1 MLATL
6 PTTASSRAA
15 YLQEVATTLTQT
27 AAMAELAKLPWPLLA
42 LNATFYLDQYLTTA
56 AYRAA
61 LTTARSNATAERQ
74 SWQSLPG
81 SVLAADELHVLIQA
95 NTPRPLLYCWLFDRA
110 LSTGNPAQF
119 LLAQHAVEI
128 AEVVGEQQLEPAL
141 RLGLITVPRDALAA
155 VEPSA
160 SGLVPSPKSI
170 EQLSRVLLRHRVT
183 TRYFAESLLLIHA
196 ARRAAQLTGVA
207 FAAPIAL
214 DDQVVAPAVDLSSN
228 LKRLRIVQFHDLAQ
242 RAVTSGDS
250 LAIVTVEAGL
260 VEAEELRGGPHLLLL
275 AALDRATRG

>member
-15 YLQEVATTLTQT
+15 YLQELESTIAQT
-27 AAMAELAKLPWPLLA
+27 AHLGGLAALPWPLLA

-61 LTTARSNATAERQ
+61 LTTARHKAAAERQ
-74 SWQSLPG
+74 SWHTLPG
-81 SVLAADELHVLIQA
+81 NTSANDELYRLIEA
-95 NTPRPLLYCWLFDRA
+95 GAARPRLYRWLFDHA

-119 LLAQHAVEI
+119 LLAQHAAEI
-128 AEVVGEQQLEPAL
+128 AEVVSGRQFEAAL
-141 RLGLITVPRDALAA
+141 RLGLIAVPDDALAA

-160 SGLVPSPKSI
+160 DGIIPSAESI
-170 EQLSRVLLRHRVT
+170 EQLSRALLRHRVT
-183 TRYFAESLLLIHA
+183 TRHFAESLLLLHA
-196 ARRAAQLTGVA
+196 ARRAEQLTGVV

-214 DDQVVAPAVDLSSN
+214 HDPAAPTLDFSST
-228 LKRLRIVQFHDLAQ
+228 LKRLRIVQRHDLAQ

-250 LAIVTVEAGL
+250 LAITTVEAGL
-260 VEAEELRGGPHLLLL
+260 VEAEKLHGGPQLLLL

>member
-15 YLQEVATTLTQT
+15 YLQELESTIAQT
-27 AAMAELAKLPWPLLA
+27 AAISELPTLPWPLLA

-61 LTTARSNATAERQ
+61 LTTARHNTAAERQ
-74 SWQSLPG
+74 SWHA
-81 SVLAADELHVLIQA
+81 VLTSAPTADELHRLIEVGA
-95 NTPRPLLYCWLFDRA
+95 ARPQLYRWLFDRA

-119 LLAQHAVEI
+119 LLAQHAIEI
-128 AEVVGEQQLEPAL
+128 AEVVGNQQLEAAL
-141 RLGLITVPRDALAA
+141 RLGLIVVPGDALTA
-155 VEPSA
+155 VAPSA
-160 SGLVPSPKSI
+160 DGITPNAESI
-170 EQLSRVLLRHRVT
+170 EQLSRPLLRHRIT
-183 TRYFAESLLLIHA
+183 TRHFAESLLLLHA
-196 ARRAAQLTGVA
+196 ARRAEQLTGVP

-214 DDQVVAPAVDLSSN
+214 DEPSALTLDLSAT
-228 LKRLRIVQFHDLAQ
+228 LKRLRIVQRHDLAQ
-242 RAVTSGDS
+242 RAVTSGNS

-260 VEAEELRGGPHLLLL
+260 VEAEELHGGPQLLLL

>member
-15 YLQEVATTLTQT
+15 YLQELESTIAQT
-27 AAMAELAKLPWPLLA
+27 AAISELPTLPWPLLA

-61 LTTARSNATAERQ
+61 LTTVRHNATAERQ
-74 SWQSLPG
+74 SRHA
-81 SVLAADELHVLIQA
+81 VLTSAPTADELHRLIEA
-95 NTPRPLLYCWLFDRA
+95 GAARPQLYRWLFDRA

-119 LLAQHAVEI
+119 LLAQHAIEI
-128 AEVVGEQQLEPAL
+128 AEVVGNQQLETAL
-141 RLGLITVPRDALAA
+141 RLGLIVVPGDALTTVA
-155 VEPSA
+155 PSA
-160 SGLVPSPKSI
+160 DGITPNAESI
-170 EQLSRVLLRHRVT
+170 EQLSRALLRHRIT
-183 TRYFAESLLLIHA
+183 TRHFAESLLLLHA
-196 ARRAAQLTGVA
+196 ARRAEQLTGVP

-214 DDQVVAPAVDLSSN
+214 DEPSVLTLDLSAT
-228 LKRLRIVQFHDLAQ
+228 LKRLRIVQRHDLAQ

-260 VEAEELRGGPHLLLL
+260 VEAEELHGGPQLLLL

>member
-15 YLQEVATTLTQT
+15 YLQELESTIAQ
-27 AAMAELAKLPWPLLA
+27 AAALGELSALPWSLLA

-56 AYRAA
+56 TYRAA
-61 LTTARSNATAERQ
+61 LTTARHSAASERQ
-74 SWQSLPG
+74 SWQPLPG
-81 SVLAADELHVLIQA
+81 SAHAQDELHRLIEA
-95 NTPRPLLYCWLFDRA
+95 GATRPRLYRWLFDHA

-128 AEVVGEQQLEPAL
+128 AEVVGSRQLEAAL
-141 RLGLITVPRDALAA
+141 CLGLTAVPGNALAA

-160 SGLVPSPKSI
+160 DGIVPSAESI
-170 EQLSRVLLRHRVT
+170 EQLSRALLKHRVT
-183 TRYFAESLLLIHA
+183 TRHFAESLLLLHA
-196 ARRAAQLTGVA
+196 ARRAAQLTGVT
-207 FAAPIAL
+207 FAAPITLHDPEAPAL
-214 DDQVVAPAVDLSSN
+214 DFSST
-228 LKRLRIVQFHDLAQ
+228 LKRLRIVQRHDLAQ

-250 LAIVTVEAGL
+250 LTITIVEAGL
-260 VEAEELRGGPHLLLL
+260 VEAEELHGGPQLLLL

>member
-27 AAMAELAKLPWPLLA
+27 AAIAELATLPWPLLA

-61 LTTARSNATAERQ
+61 LTMARFNATAERQ

-81 SVLAADELHVLIQA
+81 DALAADELHGLIQA
-95 NTPRPLLYCWLFDRA
+95 SAPRPLLYRWLFDRA

-128 AEVVGEQQLEPAL
+128 AEVVGDQLESAL
-141 RLGLITVPRDALAA
+141 HLGLIAVPREALAA

-160 SGLVPSPKSI
+160 SGLVPSAESI
-170 EQLSRVLLRHRVT
+170 EQLSRALLRHRVT

-196 ARRAAQLTGVA
+196 ARRAAQLTGVT

-214 DDQVVAPAVDLSSN
+214 DDRAVAPALDFSSN
-228 LKRLRIVQFHDLAQ
+228 LNRLRIMQCHDLAQ

-260 VEAEELRGGPHLLLL
+260 VEAEELRGCPQLLLL